1 MDQIFSQIAA
11 MLACKSFST
20 PDDLL
25 EILNMTCRADDGA
38 EAVRKKRRKLQK
50 IACHAARL
58 DETARW
64 KAWGDVAGVKLVGLR
79 SSGTVKQQLF
89 KLFNNIIDFI

>member
-1 MDQIFSQIAA
+1 MFSQVAA
-11 MLACKSFST
+11 LLSTQSFSS

-25 EILNMTCRADDGA
+25 EILNMTCQAGDGA

-50 IACHAARL
+50 IACHAAML

-64 KAWGDVAGVKLVGLR
+64 KAWGEVAGVKLVGLR
-79 SSGTVKQQLF
+79 T
-89 KLFNNIIDFI
+89 